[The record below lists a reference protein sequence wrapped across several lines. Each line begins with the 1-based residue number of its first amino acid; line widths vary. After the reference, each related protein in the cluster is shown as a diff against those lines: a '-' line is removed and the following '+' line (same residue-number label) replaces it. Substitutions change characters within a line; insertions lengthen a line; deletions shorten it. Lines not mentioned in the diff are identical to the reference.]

1 MNRIV
6 VTGLFGIAAAL
17 LIGPAAGAQDRPLRA
32 VSFSKDVLP
41 IFKASCM
48 KCHSGKETKGGI
60 DLSSYASVKKGGKEG
75 PIFVEGDPDKSSLVT
90 SISGDK
96 PDMPKKAAPLTKAQ
110 VTTISTWIKEGAKNN

>member
-75 PIFVEGDPDKSSLVT
+75 LEIR
-90 SISGDK
+90 
-96 PDMPKKAAPLTKAQ
+96 
-110 VTTISTWIKEGAKNN
+110 

>member
-1 MNRIV
+1 MHRIV
-6 VTGLFGIAAAL
+6 MTGLFGIAAAL

-41 IFKASCM
+41 ILKASCM
-48 KCHSGKETKGGI
+48 KCHGGKEAKGGI

-75 PIFVEGDPDKSSLVT
+75 PIFVEGNPDKSSLVT

-110 VTTISTWIKEGAKNN
+110 VTTISAWVKEGAKNN

>member
-1 MNRIV
+1 MKRIV
-6 VTGLFGIAAAL
+6 GTGVLGIAAAL
-17 LIGPAAGAQDRPLRA
+17 LIGPVAGAQDRPLRA

-41 IFKASCM
+41 ILKASCM
-48 KCHSGKETKGGI
+48 KCHGGKESKGGI

-110 VTTISTWIKEGAKNN
+110 VMTISTWVKEGAKNN

>member
-41 IFKASCM
+41 ILKASCM
-48 KCHSGKETKGGI
+48 KCHGGKETKGGI

-75 PIFVEGDPDKSSLVT
+75 PIFVEGDPEKSSLVT

-110 VTTISTWIKEGAKNN
+110 VTTISTWVKEGAKNN

>member
-17 LIGPAAGAQDRPLRA
+17 LIGPVAGAQDRPLRA

>member
-6 VTGLFGIAAAL
+6 VTGLFGVAAAL
-17 LIGPAAGAQDRPLRA
+17 LIGPSAGAQDRPLRA

-60 DLSSYASVKKGGKEG
+60 DLSSYASEKRAARKA
-75 PIFVEGDPDKSSLVT
+75 PSSSRAIRT
-90 SISGDK
+90 R
-96 PDMPKKAAPLTKAQ
+96 AP
-110 VTTISTWIKEGAKNN
+110 W

>member
-1 MNRIV
+1 MKRIV
-6 VTGLFGIAAAL
+6 GTGVLGIVAAL
-17 LIGPAAGAQDRPLRA
+17 LIGPVAGAQDRPLRA
-32 VSFSKDVLP
+32 VSFAKDVLP

-48 KCHSGKETKGGI
+48 KCHGGKESKGGI

-96 PDMPKKAAPLTKAQ
+96 PDMPKMAAPLTKAQ
-110 VTTISTWIKEGAKNN
+110 VTTISTWVKEGATTT

>member
-17 LIGPAAGAQDRPLRA
+17 LIGPVAAAQDRPLRA

>member
-6 VTGLFGIAAAL
+6 IADSLGLVAAL
-17 LIGPAAGAQDRPLRA
+17 LLGPVAGAQERPLRA

-41 IFKASCM
+41 ILKASCM

-75 PIFVEGDPDKSSLVT
+75 PIYVEGDPEKSSLVT

-96 PDMPKKAAPLTKAQ
+96 PDMPKKAAPLSKAQ
-110 VTTISTWIKEGAKNN
+110 VMTISTWIKEGAKNN

>member
-17 LIGPAAGAQDRPLRA
+17 LIGPVAGAQDRPLRA

-48 KCHSGKETKGGI
+48 KCHSGKETKGGV

-75 PIFVEGDPDKSSLVT
+75 PIFVEGDPEKSSLVT